1 MTVSNSSR
9 LMRVLL
15 PPEVYKKK
23 YGNAADKIIAEYDH
37 ENDEF
42 RVLSN
47 SGIDSDSQDSF
58 LKFRRKDYYR
68 MLKKQAESHISEI
81 RKSPILT
88 IQRYL
93 DKQDLE
99 DIFRAKAKERSHGFF
114 HPEYDPLK
122 LIPFFHAED
131 AFNCIW
137 GPNEKIIGYYKK
149 YLELINNSPDVDG
162 DFDFETARSALKHTY
177 NVFYKCRSE
186 LKDKYGYTYN
196 MQNHDL
202 NEEYNNMKE
211 FIINNSINDLEEDID
226 SEYNKIRKYVDMGFK
241 NSVDVWYAA
250 KKYGLKQGKSI
261 EEIDLEMAKYGKKA
275 LEKIIG
281 VKNPE
286 PVFTLSD
293 GRQVKLTVNDLLDGA
308 NLGITSIDEIG
319 KVILKHG
326 TLEVSKLL

>member
-1 MTVSNSSR
+1 
-9 LMRVLL
+9 
-15 PPEVYKKK
+15 
-23 YGNAADKIIAEYDH
+23 
-37 ENDEF
+37 
-42 RVLSN
+42 
-47 SGIDSDSQDSF
+47 
-58 LKFRRKDYYR
+58 
-68 MLKKQAESHISEI
+68 
-81 RKSPILT
+81 
-88 IQRYL
+88 
-93 DKQDLE
+93 
-99 DIFRAKAKERSHGFF
+99 
-114 HPEYDPLK
+114 
-122 LIPFFHAED
+122 
-131 AFNCIW
+131 
-137 GPNEKIIGYYKK
+137 
-149 YLELINNSPDVDG
+149 LINNSPDVDD
-162 DFDFETARSALKHTY
+162 DFDFETARSALNDTGY
-177 NVFYKCRSE
+177 VFYKCRSE

-196 MQNHDL
+196 KQNNDL

-261 EEIDLEMAKYGKKA
+261 EDIDLEMAKYGKKA
-275 LEKIIG
+275 FEKIIG